1 MGNDY
6 IDYIYAFERECD
18 QLSRDIVTRL
28 CKRAIKKMNKVDSY
42 LAGSTDDYPST
53 FSFFDILSIELQTKS
68 YEEINPHLR
77 NFIEGTL
84 EDEYNNL
91 PPLEMFVLDHSECA
105 EHLECDIDAVQNK
118 IYSTFHKMLNKHWE
132 TKKIQRFEERWY

>member
-1 MGNDY
+1 MENDY
-6 IDYIYAFERECD
+6 IDYIYAIERECD

-53 FSFFDILSIELQTKS
+53 FTFFDILSIELQIKS
-68 YEEINPHLR
+68 YEEINPFLR
-77 NFIEGTL
+77 DFVEGTL
-84 EDEYNNL
+84 DDEYNNL

-118 IYSTFHKMLNKHWE
+118 IYSTFHEMLNKHWG
-132 TKKIQRFEERWY
+132 TKKIQRFEERW